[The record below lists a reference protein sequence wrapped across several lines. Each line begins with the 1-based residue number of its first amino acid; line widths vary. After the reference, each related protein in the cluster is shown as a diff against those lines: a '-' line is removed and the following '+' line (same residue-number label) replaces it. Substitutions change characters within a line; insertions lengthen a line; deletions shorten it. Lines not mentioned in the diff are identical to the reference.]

1 MTVPINSSASSDSD
15 DAIEDA
21 IDWVRLNA
29 KAIGIGLAAVA
40 VAAIGWYFYKD
51 GEASKENAA
60 SKAYLEAQRSMSAGN
75 LPLAQS
81 DLEKMLPRYHG
92 TQSGTLAAILL
103 AQVQY
108 SGGKFADGVKVLEQA
123 LVSAPSS
130 LRPALKAMVGN
141 GLMDQKKYVE
151 AAKAYAEAAA
161 MVAAGNEKEGY
172 QAEGARAL
180 QLANNPAE
188 AIKLWKLIVENPE
201 SSRQAEARVRLGE
214 LEAASAK

>member
-29 KAIGIGLAAVA
+29 KAIGIGLAVVA
-40 VAAIGWYFYKD
+40 AAAIGWYFYKD

-108 SGGKFADGVKVLEQA
+108 SGGKFADGVKVLDQA

-214 LEAASAK
+214 LEAAPAK

>member
-29 KAIGIGLAAVA
+29 RAIGIGLAVVA
-40 VAAIGWYFYKD
+40 AAAIGWYFYKD

-172 QAEGARAL
+172 QAEGARAF

-214 LEAASAK
+214 LEAAPAK

>member
-21 IDWVRLNA
+21 IDWARLNA
-29 KAIGIGLAAVA
+29 KAIGIGLAVVA
-40 VAAIGWYFYKD
+40 AAAIGWYFYKD

-108 SGGKFADGVKVLEQA
+108 SGGKFADGVKVLDQA